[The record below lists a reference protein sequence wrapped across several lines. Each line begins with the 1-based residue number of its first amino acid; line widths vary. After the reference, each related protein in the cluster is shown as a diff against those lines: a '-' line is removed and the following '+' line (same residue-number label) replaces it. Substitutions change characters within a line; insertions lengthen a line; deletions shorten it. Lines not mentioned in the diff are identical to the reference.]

1 MKLPKDQWN
10 QLDKLLGKI
19 GFGGYYDCIEVLR
32 SIAIKLSDKNE
43 DLIEK
48 IREED
53 DLLVLI
59 LVISKLSGRQHK

>member
-1 MKLPKDQWN
+1 MKLPKDEWN
-10 QLDKLLGKI
+10 QLNKLLGKI

-32 SIAIKLSDKNE
+32 SIAIKLSNKNE

-53 DLLVLI
+53 DLFVLI